1 MPMHVGWKPEGSY
14 TYDALLVSSSDT
26 RPSAP
31 STPST
36 VHYIYK
42 KYYIR
47 TKKYNL
53 ERPHTPPSPCADRV
67 HMSGDYGFTHVH
79 AQIVRH
85 SHHTR

>member
-47 TKKYNL
+47 TKKSTIWNV
-53 ERPHTPPSPCADRV
+53 HTHLHLRAPTACICRGITAL
-67 HMSGDYGFTHVH
+67 HTFT
-79 AQIVRH
+79 R
-85 SHHTR
+85 R

>member
-47 TKKYNL
+47 TKKKK
-53 ERPHTPPSPCADRV
+53 
-67 HMSGDYGFTHVH
+67 SGDGLDLLAALAGGLGFCLLSLADDVH
-79 AQIVRH
+79 GHRL
-85 SHHTR
+85 